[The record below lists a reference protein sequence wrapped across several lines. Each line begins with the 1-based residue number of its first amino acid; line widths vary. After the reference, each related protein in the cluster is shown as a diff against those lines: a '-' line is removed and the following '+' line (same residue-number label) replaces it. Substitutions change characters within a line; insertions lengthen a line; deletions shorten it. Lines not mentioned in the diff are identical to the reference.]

1 MVITQKILI
10 CGYSHC
16 GTSILKS
23 IIGHIKDVEEIQ
35 DECSVITK
43 KTNKPFIICKYP
55 QTQAKFFGEE
65 YKDYIKIFIMRN
77 PLFVFSSLNK
87 RYGHYNLSDSH
98 SIEEYVNILKLFI
111 KYKNNPE
118 KNIYTIR
125 YEDLFKE
132 KFVNLKKI
140 LNSIGLKYDDTIFDN
155 TKYTNVICSSV
166 KLEDKKPSETDHAAY
181 RTWQINQPFVLNN
194 NISKIDLSENQKNEI
209 INNPFVLQVYPKI
222 KNYFTPT

>member
-35 DECSVITK
+35 DECCVITK
-43 KTNKPFIICKYP
+43 ITNKPFIICKYP
-55 QTQAKFFGEE
+55 QTQTKFFGEE

-132 KFVNLKKI
+132 NFINLKKI
-140 LNSIGLKYDDTIFDN
+140 LNSIGLKYNDSIFDN

-166 KLEDKKPSETDHAAY
+166 KLDDKKPKETDHAAY
-181 RTWQINQPFVLNN
+181 RTWQINQPFVSNN
-194 NISKIDLSENQKNEI
+194 NISKIDLSNSQKNEI
-209 INNPFVLQVYPKI
+209 INNPFVLQIYPKI
-222 KNYFTPT
+222 KNYFTQT